1 MDGIV
6 VSFASSDP
14 TPTEFPARA
23 LFVGASGAR
32 LYGFYVF
39 HELDRRGGASAPLSR
54 LVTLLEAGQLDPQI
68 DLEVSWREA
77 GDAIRALTDRQIAGK
92 AVLHID

>member
-1 MDGIV
+1 L
-6 VSFASSDP
+6 
-14 TPTEFPARA
+14 TA
-23 LFVGASGAR
+23 LVA
-32 LYGFYVF
+32 
-39 HELDRRGGASAPLSR
+39 
-54 LVTLLEAGQLDPQI
+54 AGDLDPQI